1 MDSARQLPQCHM
13 HLLSCDYRADSVFAV
28 HAAESNTLGNGQ
40 RDTVAW
46 TLPGSYH
53 SVTCTCSPA
62 ITAQTL
68 SLPCMWLKATL
79 MAMANATLWLGL
91 CLEEKTVSTAPA
103 LMSSTHA
110 HEHRQSGEF

>member
-1 MDSARQLPQCHM
+1 MLPQCHL

-28 HAAESNTLGNGQ
+28 HAAESNTHGNGQ

-46 TLPGSYH
+46 TLPGRYH

-62 ITAQTL
+62 STAQTL
-68 SLPCMWLKATL
+68 SLPCMRLKATL

-91 CLEEKTVSTAPA
+91 CMAVTTVSPAPC
-103 LMSSTHA
+103 LLNKTPSQR
-110 HEHRQSGEF
+110 EGLR